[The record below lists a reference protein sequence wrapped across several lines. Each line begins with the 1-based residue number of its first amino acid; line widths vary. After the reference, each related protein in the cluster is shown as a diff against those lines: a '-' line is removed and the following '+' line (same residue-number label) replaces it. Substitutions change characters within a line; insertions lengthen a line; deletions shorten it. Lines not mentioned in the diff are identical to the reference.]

1 MNPKSKSR
9 RTHMAEQHK
18 TVTVTE
24 KTVTGHDPATT
35 ESLKAHEELPRKRE
49 YSRRLRNAEKIERG
63 VSRAAASLGNAVAAT
78 FNSYK
83 DRSDASSYKKR
94 DGAVKDALKNWTK
107 AYGKGMKEASDVPY
121 DLVKA
126 VTSGKGSKQLRDAVK
141 MFAPPMFR

>member
-1 MNPKSKSR
+1 
-9 RTHMAEQHK
+9 MANQPEPSA
-18 TVTVTE
+18 TGE
-24 KTVTGHDPATT
+24 KTVTGHTPATT